1 MCRAN
6 PKWAERW
13 AQMSKLLDY
22 SASLWMGG
30 ALVFMILS
38 LVVGIVQSFRG
49 KKDFDV
55 PAFVFVPI
63 MWLWLIIALAGI
75 VTVMLGMLVLP
86 VVHWFMH

>member
-1 MCRAN
+1 
-6 PKWAERW
+6 
-13 AQMSKLLDY
+13 MSKLLDY

-30 ALVFMILS
+30 ALVFMVLS

-49 KKDFDV
+49 KKDFDI
-55 PAFVFVPI
+55 PAFVLAPI
-63 MWLWLIIALAGI
+63 VWLWLIIALAGI